1 MTTFYFRIF
10 TFLALIFF
18 ASMSFA
24 TEEQFDS
31 ERIISELEEKS
42 GLSREQISQLKPE
55 IEAKSAQLKIDIK
68 ESIDEGFLQLEE
80 FSAKLDTATKG
91 AEEKVKQLL
100 NSEEYLKFKDF
111 LSSID
116 KEAVNNVKNSLTE
129 ELESV
134 LQLTEEQ
141 AEKLKPVL
149 EDSVNQLTELVG
161 NLTKSGKSALEDF
174 KVQYEN
180 LSKSLRDK
188 LKDTLDSKQ
197 LDQLDEYNKEKK
209 EKITQRLFEV

>member
-1 MTTFYFRIF
+1 MATFHFRIF

-18 ASMSFA
+18 TSMSFA
-24 TEEQFDS
+24 AEEQFDS
-31 ERIISELEEKS
+31 EIIISELEEKS

-55 IEAKSAQLKIDIK
+55 IEAKSAQLKTDIK
-68 ESIDEGFLQLEE
+68 ESIDEGFLRLEE
-80 FSAKLDTATKG
+80 LSAKLDTATKG
-91 AEEKVKQLL
+91 TEEKVKQLL

-111 LSSID
+111 LLSID
-116 KEAVNNVKNSLTE
+116 KKAVKNVKNSLTE
-129 ELESV
+129 ELSSV

-161 NLTKSGKSALEDF
+161 NLTKSGKSALDDF

-180 LSKSLRDK
+180 LSKRLRDK

-197 LDQLDEYNKEKK
+197 LDRLDEYNKEKK

>member
-1 MTTFYFRIF
+1 MATFKFRIF

-18 ASMSFA
+18 TSMSFA
-24 TEEQFDS
+24 AEEQFDS
-31 ERIISELEEKS
+31 EIIISELEEKS

-55 IEAKSAQLKIDIK
+55 IEAKSAQLKTDIK
-68 ESIDEGFLQLEE
+68 ESIDEGFLRLEE
-80 FSAKLDTATKG
+80 LSAKLDTATKG
-91 AEEKVKQLL
+91 TEEKVKQLL

-111 LSSID
+111 LLSID
-116 KEAVNNVKNSLTE
+116 KKAVKNVKNSLTE
-129 ELESV
+129 ELSSV

-161 NLTKSGKSALEDF
+161 NLTKSGKSALDDF

-180 LSKSLRDK
+180 LSKRLRDK

-197 LDQLDEYNKEKK
+197 LDRLDEYNKEKK

>member
-1 MTTFYFRIF
+1 MATFHFRIF
-10 TFLALIFF
+10 TFLALFF
-18 ASMSFA
+18 FTSMSFA
-24 TEEQFDS
+24 AEEQFDS
-31 ERIISELEEKS
+31 EKIISELEEKS

-55 IEAKSAQLKIDIK
+55 IEAKSAQLKTDIK
-68 ESIDEGFLQLEE
+68 ESIDEGFLRLEE
-80 FSAKLDTATKG
+80 LSAKLDTATKG
-91 AEEKVKQLL
+91 TEEKVKQLL

-111 LSSID
+111 LLSID
-116 KEAVNNVKNSLTE
+116 KKAVKNVKNSLTE
-129 ELESV
+129 ELSSV

-161 NLTKSGKSALEDF
+161 NLTKSGKSALDDF

-180 LSKSLRDK
+180 LSKRLRDK

-197 LDQLDEYNKEKK
+197 LDRLDEYNKEKK